1 LVLALE
7 RFTVL
12 VLGGAGGA
20 SGDAEDAS
28 VSGVMVCWLLQ
39 RSSWLGHLKSKHF
52 APKTKTN
59 EDQVNRDCMS
69 SLNSN
74 SILEVN
80 TLISLIS
87 QFMGN
92 FLGKS
97 FYLMILKTKFVKK
110 SQKA

>member
-1 LVLALE
+1 
-7 RFTVL
+7 
-12 VLGGAGGA
+12 
-20 SGDAEDAS
+20 
-28 VSGVMVCWLLQ
+28 
-39 RSSWLGHLKSKHF
+39 
-52 APKTKTN
+52 
-59 EDQVNRDCMS
+59 MS

-110 SQKA
+110 SQKNGIMINRFSFENMLSFKEPQEFSLKASAKKERLFDDSQNYVENAKDVKTLTSRCYMVPMPVVKVI

>member
-1 LVLALE
+1 
-7 RFTVL
+7 
-12 VLGGAGGA
+12 
-20 SGDAEDAS
+20 
-28 VSGVMVCWLLQ
+28 
-39 RSSWLGHLKSKHF
+39 LGHPKSKHF
-52 APKTKTN
+52 APKPKTN
-59 EDQVNRDCMS
+59 EDQVNRDCRS

-74 SILEVN
+74 SILEIN
-80 TLISLIS
+80 ILISLIS